1 MFVTIH
7 VQKLK
12 NSQRNKIVKQNF
24 VKQVHWFFHSQNII
38 FDLQVNK
45 DRTGGK
51 LDSHSSEFNEKRII
65 QVIENI
71 YVAIGYGLA
80 NCIMLVGDN
89 GVVII
94 DTMESPEA
102 AKEVLDEFRKITEK
116 PIVGIVL
123 THFHADHT
131 NGISVFVEDRF
142 SDQDTMEII
151 THDTFPKFLSQV
163 MNVRS
168 QITYKRAVRQF
179 GTEIPREA
187 MKNAGIGL
195 NLK

>member
-1 MFVTIH
+1 M
-7 VQKLK
+7 K
-12 NSQRNKIVKQNF
+12 VK
-24 VKQVHWFFHSQNII
+24 
-38 FDLQVNK
+38 K
-45 DRTGGK
+45 DRTEGK
-51 LDSHSSEFNEKRII
+51 LDSHSSEFNEKKII